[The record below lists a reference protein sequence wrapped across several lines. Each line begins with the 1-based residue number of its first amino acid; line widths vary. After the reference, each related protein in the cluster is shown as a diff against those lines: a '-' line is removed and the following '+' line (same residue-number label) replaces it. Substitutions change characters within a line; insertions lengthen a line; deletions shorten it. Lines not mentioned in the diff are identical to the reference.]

1 MGVVGETISAGHS
14 EGKKPQK
21 TLWDRDFHLPRLA
34 VPKMRFQTQGATA
47 RILEVSV
54 PLCRRSVEYL
64 SWSWRSGVHC
74 PSECPGH
81 RGAALGRP
89 EGWSG
94 EGIWEEA
101 MQSLTARRRPDVFII
116 MEKIC
121 WCLFAQRNTGG
132 GNSLLSSDQSCILK
146 MQWARVKNQQKWEEG
161 IFSDSC
167 SNIQCE
173 GAPKACTASPGIFSQ
188 ITASENWRDRP

>member
-1 MGVVGETISAGHS
+1 MH
-14 EGKKPQK
+14 
-21 TLWDRDFHLPRLA
+21 R
-34 VPKMRFQTQGATA
+34 
-47 RILEVSV
+47 
-54 PLCRRSVEYL
+54 
-64 SWSWRSGVHC
+64 

-81 RGAALGRP
+81 RGAALGWP

-121 WCLFAQRNTGG
+121 WCLLAERNTGG
-132 GNSLLSSDQSCILK
+132 GNILLSSAQGCILRLR
-146 MQWARVKNQQKWEEG
+146 WARVKKQQKWEEG
-161 IFSDSC
+161 IFSDSG

-173 GAPKACTASPGIFSQ
+173 GALKGCTASPGIFSQ
-188 ITASENWRDRP
+188 AHCLRELERQGLKDEPK